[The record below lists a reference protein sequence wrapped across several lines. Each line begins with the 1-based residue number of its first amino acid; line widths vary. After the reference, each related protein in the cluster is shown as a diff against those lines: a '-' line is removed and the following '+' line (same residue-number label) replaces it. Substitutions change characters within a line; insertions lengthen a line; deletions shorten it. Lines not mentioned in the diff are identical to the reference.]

1 VRTVWGARSRA
12 VELLVLRHEVAVL
25 RRTNPRPRLD
35 WADRAVFAARVARLP
50 EHCVAI
56 VRSRRTR
63 SWAGIAASSAD
74 DGICAGCLP
83 GTKRTTTPRD
93 RIGRCGCGR
102 RARHR
107 RFPSR
112 LMAGSGVDRSWA
124 GSSTS
129 TRRRVETAGQAPC
142 LRSGTPTG
150 CTPTSG
156 NYRAFLGGSGRSL
169 WATSAKTTTSTA
181 PPKASSMGPAS
192 SFGSGLAV
200 TAKVLAL
207 ISFFEM
213 STICRSTGWSRQSPC
228 GLYWRT
234 PRLQP
239 LLTIIAAACGAVR
252 GAKRALPF
260 GHDDR

>member
-1 VRTVWGARSRA
+1 MQEVGPSSSPCCATRS
-12 VELLVLRHEVAVL
+12 
-25 RRTNPRPRLD
+25 PSC
-35 WADRAVFAARVARLP
+35 AAPTHDHGWTGPTGPYSSPGCP

-102 RARHR
+102 RARRR

-124 GSSTS
+124 SSSTS

-156 NYRAFLGGSGRSL
+156 NYRAFLRGSGRSL

-181 PPKASSMGPAS
+181 PPKASSMGPVS
-192 SFGSGLAV
+192 SFGSGLTV

>member
-1 VRTVWGARSRA
+1 MLVPSGCDPRRAAACGPCGVQEVGPSSSSCCATRS
-12 VELLVLRHEVAVL
+12 
-25 RRTNPRPRLD
+25 PSC
-35 WADRAVFAARVARLP
+35 AAPTHDHGWTGPTGPCSPPASPGCP

-150 CTPTSG
+150 CTPTSEITELS
-156 NYRAFLGGSGRSL
+156 YAALADPFGRRPRRRLRRPHRQRHRRWDPCRPS
-169 WATSAKTTTSTA
+169 
-181 PPKASSMGPAS
+181 
-192 SFGSGLAV
+192 V
-200 TAKVLAL
+200 VVLP
-207 ISFFEM
+207 
-213 STICRSTGWSRQSPC
+213 SPQR
-228 GLYWRT
+228 YWR
-234 PRLQP
+234 
-239 LLTIIAAACGAVR
+239 
-252 GAKRALPF
+252 
-260 GHDDR
+260 